1 MQRPLGLLSH
11 SSIVQCVLRRIRDS
25 EKAWHRFW
33 FEPAD
38 PILLGF
44 LRLLT
49 GGMLGYNLLV
59 WTLDLEAF
67 FSNEGLQPLATV
79 RRLHETRFIFSFWVW
94 IGDAYLWPMHF
105 ACMAIAA
112 MFCAGLLTRITSVL
126 SFLITI
132 SYSQRVPIANFGLD
146 QILGMLCL
154 YLALA
159 PSGAALSLDSLMRR
173 RNARRTGKSVA
184 AQVKKS
190 AAVRMTMR
198 LIQLHLCAIYFWSG
212 HAKLKGSTWW
222 TGDAMWRVLANEE
235 YQTLDLTWMAWVPW
249 LPYLIAHVTVVWEV
263 FFVVLVWN
271 PRLRPLI
278 LLTGVMMHAGIG
290 AFLGM
295 WTFGLIMI
303 FAYLAF
309 LDPDAWRS
317 RLNRFISRM
326 QQRRSMIESSTE
338 CAESAADLTTSGIS
352 ESARALTKV
361 SAEPH
366 PSRLPRG
373 RLCIV
378 ACDSADRSA
387 MRRYFREHQYD
398 CRAVADPAGGLDVLS
413 RHRFDAVLVNGT
425 KLSTAALIDFTSDV
439 ADLTSLPM
447 VLLLT
452 PRQLTVVSEPD
463 QIAKF
468 AVVELPASLQVI
480 RLRLEA
486 VRMNPVGPESNPKA
500 LEYRDSSNSAADV
513 SLLSESDHAS
523 E

>member
-1 MQRPLGLLSH
+1 
-11 SSIVQCVLRRIRDS
+11 
-25 EKAWHRFW
+25 
-33 FEPAD
+33 
-38 PILLGF
+38 
-44 LRLLT
+44 
-49 GGMLGYNLLV
+49 MLVYNLLV

-79 RRLHETRFIFSFWVW
+79 RRLHESRFIFSFWIW

-105 ACMAIAA
+105 ACLAIAA

-132 SYSQRVPIANFGLD
+132 SYSQRVPVANFGLD

-154 YLALA
+154 YLSLA
-159 PSGAALSLDSLMRR
+159 PSGAALSLDALIRRRRMRR
-173 RNARRTGKSVA
+173 SGNNVA
-184 AQVKKS
+184 VQVQKS
-190 AAVRMTMR
+190 AAVRMSMR

-249 LPYLIAHVTVVWEV
+249 LPYLVAHLTVVWEV

-271 PRLRPLI
+271 PRLRALM
-278 LLTGVMMHAGIG
+278 LLTGVGMHVGIG

-309 LDPDAWRS
+309 LHPDTWRN
-317 RLNRFISRM
+317 RFNRFIRRL
-326 QQRRSMIESSTE
+326 QRRRPMTESSAEFT
-338 CAESAADLTTSGIS
+338 ESATDEIMAACGLAQSS
-352 ESARALTKV
+352 EALSMLST
-361 SAEPH
+361 EPCS
-366 PSRLPRG
+366 SRLPRG

-387 MRRYFREHQYD
+387 LRRYFREHQYD
-398 CRAVADPAGGLDVLS
+398 CRAVTDPAGGLDLLS

-425 KLSTAALIDFTSDV
+425 KLSSADVIDFTADV
-439 ADLTSLPM
+439 SDLTSLPI

-452 PRQLTVVSEPD
+452 PRQRTIVSEQH
-463 QIAKF
+463 QIANI
-468 AVVELPASLQVI
+468 AVVELPASLQDI
-480 RLRLEA
+480 RVRLEA
-486 VRMNPVGPESNPKA
+486 VQMNRVGPGSIPNTPES
-500 LEYRDSSNSAADV
+500 RDSSNSAADV
-513 SLLSESDHAS
+513 SLHSESDHVS

>member
-11 SSIVQCVLRRIRDS
+11 SGIVQCGLRWVRDS
-25 EKAWHRFW
+25 KTAWRRFW

-38 PILLGF
+38 PILLAF

-49 GGMLGYNLLV
+49 GGMLVYNLFV

-67 FSNEGLQPLATV
+67 FGNEGLQPLATV

-94 IGDAYLWPMHF
+94 IEDACLWPVHF

-112 MFCAGLLTRITSVL
+112 MFCAGLLTRVTSVL

-146 QILGMLCL
+146 QILGILCL
-154 YLALA
+154 YLSLA

-173 RNARRTGKSVA
+173 RSAQRSGKCVA

-190 AAVRMTMR
+190 AAVRMAMR
-198 LIQLHLCAIYFWSG
+198 LIQLHLCSIYFWSG

-278 LLTGVMMHAGIG
+278 LLTGVVMHVGIG

-309 LDPDAWRS
+309 LDPDAWRR
-317 RLNRFISRM
+317 RLNRIISRT
-326 QQRRSMIESSTE
+326 QQRRSMIESSV
-338 CAESAADLTTSGIS
+338 ESGRSGI
-352 ESARALTKV
+352 ESKN
-361 SAEPH
+361 
-366 PSRLPRG
+366 
-373 RLCIV
+373 
-378 ACDSADRSA
+378 
-387 MRRYFREHQYD
+387 FRI
-398 CRAVADPAGGLDVLS
+398 P
-413 RHRFDAVLVNGT
+413 
-425 KLSTAALIDFTSDV
+425 
-439 ADLTSLPM
+439 
-447 VLLLT
+447 
-452 PRQLTVVSEPD
+452 
-463 QIAKF
+463 
-468 AVVELPASLQVI
+468 
-480 RLRLEA
+480 
-486 VRMNPVGPESNPKA
+486 
-500 LEYRDSSNSAADV
+500 
-513 SLLSESDHAS
+513 
-523 E
+523 